1 MGNVRGGSGGERDG
15 EVIVEGKVEVN
26 VTGSD
31 RGGES
36 GGERDGKVIVEG
48 NVKEES
54 GGERDG
60 EIDSVGERE
69 GGK

>member
-1 MGNVRGGSGGERDG
+1 M
-15 EVIVEGKVEVN
+15 
-26 VTGSD
+26 TGSN

-36 GGERDGKVIVEG
+36 GGERNGKVIVEG

-69 GGK
+69 GGKMKVEVNVRG